1 MSNTNQNR
9 RPSFTSSTE
18 SSMRKRHGPS
28 SSSVKPISNTAVMAK
43 KRAPLGNI
51 TNQKNESQIPNSS
64 VDFVLTNSRAVGSS
78 VEWLITG
85 RLVNDWGSLET
96 CLFVTYSCGDGRLTD

>member
-1 MSNTNQNR
+1 
-9 RPSFTSSTE
+9 
-18 SSMRKRHGPS
+18 MRKRHGPS

-64 VDFVLTNSRAVGSS
+64 VDFVSIASF
-78 VEWLITG
+78 
-85 RLVNDWGSLET
+85 LVNFAATFCFLCDQF
-96 CLFVTYSCGDGRLTD
+96 CLFFFAGFIFIFLRRIVRTNLRN